1 MSKAKV
7 QRKRPIST
15 SPPAGVPVELG
26 DLLSQVETCCNRAA
40 GIVNAAARAVA
51 GDELTLD
58 DDDVPS
64 VFAIAL
70 HHTAEELETLGD
82 RALRARTEA
91 LPDSSAPAAGVS

>member
-7 QRKRPIST
+7 QRKRPILT
-15 SPPAGVPVELG
+15 SPPASVPAELA
-26 DLLSQVETCCNRAA
+26 DLFGQVETCCNRAA

-70 HHTAEELETLGD
+70 QHTAEELETLGD
-82 RALRARTEA
+82 LALRARTGT
-91 LPDSSAPAAGVS
+91 LPELSPPAPGAP

>member
-7 QRKRPIST
+7 HRKSPTPT
-15 SPPAGVPVELG
+15 SPPAGIPTEVA
-26 DLLSQVETCCNRAA
+26 DLLGQVETCCNRAA

-58 DDDVPS
+58 DEYVPS

-70 HHTAEELETLGD
+70 QQTAEELETLGD
-82 RALRARTEA
+82 RALRARTGT
-91 LPDSSAPAAGVS
+91 LPDLSPPAPGTP